1 MTEIVFDHHGMLNK
15 YMGDG
20 LMAIFGMPQQPP
32 NPEVRAVSAA
42 IDMLNRLDHL
52 NQILGEHIKVGVGV
66 NSGLAMAGYV
76 GTQDYVEFTVIGY
89 PVNIAWGL
97 ETLARPNRIFIG
109 YPTYQAI
116 SLSEHSPFAVRPLG
130 TLEYKDQAEPI
141 QAYEILRNGNA
152 TPLNP

>member
-1 MTEIVFDHHGMLNK
+1 M
-15 YMGDG
+15 
-20 LMAIFGMPQQPP
+20 
-32 NPEVRAVSAA
+32 RAVSAA

-97 ETLARPNRIFIG
+97 ESLARPNRILIG
-109 YPTYQAI
+109 HPTYQCVSGKFRI
-116 SLSEHSPFAVRPLG
+116 TPLG
-130 TLEYKDQAEPI
+130 NLEIKTRSEPI
-141 QAYEILRNGNA
+141 QAYEVLR
-152 TPLNP
+152 